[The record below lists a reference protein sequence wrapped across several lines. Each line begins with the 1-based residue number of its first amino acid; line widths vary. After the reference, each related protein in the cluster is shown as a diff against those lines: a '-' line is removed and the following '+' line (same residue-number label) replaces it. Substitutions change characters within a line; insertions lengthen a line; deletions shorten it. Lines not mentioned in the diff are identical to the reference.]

1 MDNQQLYMSQ
11 ALELAQEASSIGE
24 VPVGALVVKDNRVI
38 GRGYNQSIKN
48 SDPTAHAEVIALRD
62 AANTLKN
69 YRLSSCDLYVTI
81 EPCAMCVGAMVH
93 ARIQRVIF
101 GAIEPRAGALVSQL
115 KMMDMPHFNHTF
127 DWRGGVLESEC
138 GALMKEFFRGRR

>member
-1 MDNQQLYMSQ
+1 MSDEQLYMSQ
-11 ALELAQEASSIGE
+11 ALELAREAFAVGE
-24 VPVGALVVKDNRVI
+24 VPVGALVVRDNKVI
-38 GRGYNQSIKN
+38 GRGYNQPIKN

-69 YRLSSCDLYVTI
+69 YRLSGCELYVTI

-115 KMMDMPHFNHTF
+115 QMMDMPHFNHSF
-127 DWRGGVLESEC
+127 DWQGGVLESEC
-138 GALMKEFFRGRR
+138 GALIKEFFRGRR

>member
-69 YRLSSCDLYVTI
+69 YRLSGCELYVTI

-115 KMMDMPHFNHTF
+115 KMMVMPHFNHTF

>member
-1 MDNQQLYMSQ
+1 MDNEQLYMSQ
-11 ALELAQEASSIGE
+11 ALELAREAFAVGE
-24 VPVGALVVKDNRVI
+24 VPVGALVVKDNKVI

-69 YRLSSCDLYVTI
+69 YRLSGCELYVTI

-115 KMMDMPHFNHTF
+115 KMMDMPHFNHNF
-127 DWRGGVLESEC
+127 DWQGGILESEC
-138 GALMKEFFRGRR
+138 GALMKEFFRDRR